1 MIDEIETEEIE
12 IEKTEEI
19 EGIEEI
25 NEDDE
30 RQKQKEIKK
39 LEDEIN
45 QKEEEYKALYDK
57 YLRVSAEYD
66 NFRKRTAKEKEG
78 IYSDAAIDVLKN
90 ILPVL
95 DNIERAVQFCDVSDP
110 EKVFDGFKII
120 YSQFLN
126 VLEKIGVSE
135 IKSEGETFN
144 PEVHN
149 AVMHEENDEYPDN
162 TIAEVMQKGYIKGD
176 KIIRPAMV
184 KVVN

>member
-1 MIDEIETEEIE
+1 MIDEIEIEETDEIE
-12 IEKTEEI
+12 EL
-19 EGIEEI
+19 EEI
-25 NEDDE
+25 NEGDE
-30 RQKQKEIKK
+30 KQIQKEIKN
-39 LEDEIN
+39 LEEEIK

-57 YLRVSAEYD
+57 YLRVNAEYD

-95 DNIERAVQFCDVSDP
+95 DNTERAVQFCDVSDP
-110 EKVFDGFKII
+110 EKVFEGFKII
-120 YSQFLN
+120 YAQFLN
-126 VLEKIGVSE
+126 ALEKIGVSE
-135 IKSEGETFN
+135 IKSEGENFD

-162 TIAEVMQKGYIKGD
+162 TITEVMQKGYIKGD